1 MSKYLLSEN
10 TQNYGLMG
18 QVFMDAIPEI
28 TVLFQRFGIALVLG
42 LIIGIEREKEKSEAF
57 AGIRTFPLISLMG
70 CTTAMISQLF
80 ISWTFAAA
88 FAALAALVITAHIHA
103 TRVRTGI
110 TTEIAALLVFVF
122 GGLVWWEMTP
132 LAAALSFVTVLLLAT
147 KEPLERVSQ
156 KIGRQDI
163 AAALQ
168 FGLITLIILP
178 VLPNRTFGPLD
189 VLNPHTVWLMVVLIA
204 GINFIGYILIKILG
218 ARQGVLLAGVLGG
231 IGSSTAVTLSF
242 TARSKK
248 AENLAPLLAMGT
260 VIASSIMFVRVLI
273 EAFTVNPAVG
283 KILLIPLAFAAMA
296 GLLCCM
302 LVWLFRLR
310 NLETSS
316 EKEDIK
322 TANPFELWPAILFG
336 LLFAVILFVSKGAQV
351 LFGTS
356 GIYLS
361 SIITGLT
368 DVDPIT
374 LSLSNLAGETLTET
388 VAARGITLAA
398 LANTFVKMLITFT
411 GAPKLIR
418 FSLPIFSVMIITGL
432 VVCFVLI

>member
-1 MSKYLLSEN
+1 MEA
-10 TQNYGLMG
+10 
-18 QVFMDAIPEI
+18 VPEI

-70 CTTAMISQLF
+70 CTCAMISQLF
-80 ISWTFAAA
+80 IPWIFVAA
-88 FAALAALVITAHIHA
+88 FVILAVLIITAHILA
-103 TRVRTGI
+103 YPSRTGI
-110 TTEIAALLVFVF
+110 TTEIAALLAFLF
-122 GGLVWWEMTP
+122 GGLVWWQMTP

-147 KEPLERVSQ
+147 KEPLEKISR
-156 KIGRQDI
+156 KIGQQDI

-178 VLPNRTFGPLD
+178 VLPDRTFGPLD
-189 VLNPHTVWLMVVLIA
+189 VLNPYNVWLMVVLIA
-204 GINFIGYILIKILG
+204 GINFIGYILIKVLG
-218 ARQGVLLAGVLGG
+218 ARQGIVLAGILGG

-242 TARSKK
+242 TSKSKK
-248 AENLAPLLAMGT
+248 ETGLAPLFALGVVLAS
-260 VIASSIMFVRVLI
+260 AIMFIRVLA
-273 EAFTVNPAVG
+273 EAFTVNQSVG
-283 KILLIPLAFAAMA
+283 KILLIPISFAAIS
-296 GLLCCM
+296 GLLCCVI
-302 LVWLFRLR
+302 VWFIKLK
-310 NLETSS
+310 NIEKPS

-322 TANPFELWPAILFG
+322 TSNPFDLWPAILFG

-361 SIITGLT
+361 SVITGLT

-374 LSLSNLAGETLTET
+374 LSLSNLAGETITDT

-398 LANTFVKMLITFT
+398 LSNTFVKMLITFT
-411 GAPKLIR
+411 GAPGLIKYS
-418 FSLPIFSVMIITGL
+418 FPIFSVMILTGL
-432 VVCFVLI
+432 VVCFALI

>member
-1 MSKYLLSEN
+1 MSS
-10 TQNYGLMG
+10 
-18 QVFMDAIPEI
+18 IPEI

-70 CTTAMISQLF
+70 CTGAMISQLF
-80 ISWTFAAA
+80 IPWIFAAA
-88 FAALAALVITAHIHA
+88 FVTLAALIITAHILA
-103 TRVRTGI
+103 YPSRKGI
-110 TTEIAALLVFVF
+110 TTEIAALLAFLF
-122 GGLVWWEMTP
+122 GGLVWWQMTP

-147 KEPLERVSQ
+147 KEPLEKISQ
-156 KIGRQDI
+156 KIGQQDI

-178 VLPNRTFGPLD
+178 VLPDRTFGPLE
-189 VLNPHTVWLMVVLIA
+189 VLNPYNIWLMVVLIA
-204 GINFIGYILIKILG
+204 GINFVGYILIKILG
-218 ARQGVLLAGVLGG
+218 AKQGIVLAGILGG

-242 TARSKK
+242 TAKSKK
-248 AENLAPLLAMGT
+248 ETGLAPLFALGVVLAS
-260 VIASSIMFVRVLI
+260 AIMFIRVLA
-273 EAFTVNPAVG
+273 EAFTVNPSVG
-283 KILLIPLAFAAMA
+283 RILLIPVSFACLS
-296 GLLCCM
+296 GLLCCVF
-302 LVWLFRLR
+302 VWFIKLKKI
-310 NLETSS
+310 EKPS

-322 TANPFELWPAILFG
+322 TSNPFELWPAIFFG
-336 LLFAVILFVSKGAQV
+336 FLFAVILLVSKGAQV

-374 LSLSNLAGETLTET
+374 LSLSNLAGETITDT

-398 LANTFVKMLITFT
+398 LSNTLVKMLITFT
-411 GAPKLIR
+411 GAPKLIKYS
-418 FSLPIFSVMIITGL
+418 FPIFSVMILTGL

>member
-1 MSKYLLSEN
+1 MSS
-10 TQNYGLMG
+10 
-18 QVFMDAIPEI
+18 IPEI

-70 CTTAMISQLF
+70 CTGAMISQLF
-80 ISWTFAAA
+80 IPWIFAAA
-88 FAALAALVITAHIHA
+88 FVTLAALIITAHILA
-103 TRVRTGI
+103 YPSRKGI
-110 TTEIAALLVFVF
+110 TTEIAALLAFLF
-122 GGLVWWEMTP
+122 GGLVWWQMTP

-147 KEPLERVSQ
+147 KEPLEKISQ
-156 KIGRQDI
+156 KIGQQDI

-178 VLPNRTFGPLD
+178 VLPDRTFGPLE
-189 VLNPHTVWLMVVLIA
+189 VLNPYNIWLMVVLIA
-204 GINFIGYILIKILG
+204 GINFVGYILIKILG
-218 ARQGVLLAGVLGG
+218 AKQGIVLAGILGG

-242 TARSKK
+242 TAKSKK
-248 AENLAPLLAMGT
+248 ETGLAPLFALGVVLAS
-260 VIASSIMFVRVLI
+260 AIMFIRVLA
-273 EAFTVNPAVG
+273 EAFTVNPSVG
-283 KILLIPLAFAAMA
+283 KILLIPVSFACLS
-296 GLLCCM
+296 GLLCCVF
-302 LVWLFRLR
+302 VWFIKLKKI
-310 NLETSS
+310 EKPS

-322 TANPFELWPAILFG
+322 TSNPFELWPAIFFG
-336 LLFAVILFVSKGAQV
+336 FLFAVILLVSKGAQV

-374 LSLSNLAGETLTET
+374 LSLSNLAGETITDT

-398 LANTFVKMLITFT
+398 LSNTLVKMLITFT
-411 GAPKLIR
+411 GAPKLIKYS
-418 FSLPIFSVMIITGL
+418 FPIFSVMILTGL